1 MLWPQATMNYVQ
13 FLVTR
18 DIQMAQK
25 ANQMIIACPEGQTIF
40 EDLGIKPQL
49 RSYGVTSDIVTWLLP
64 EFWQQGSLKCHR
76 LWPQKT
82 EVALVHKQPLF
93 DLSNVLALKTISW
106 VTVGIQSGLQSHKL
120 TFLATL
126 IASGWQGVSFLFR
139 LESTVVRSENR
150 CYSMHIHLI
159 FLY

>member
-1 MLWPQATMNYVQ
+1 MNYVQ
-13 FLVTR
+13 FPATR
-18 DIQMAQK
+18 DIQMAPK
-25 ANQMIIACPEGQTIF
+25 ANQIIIACPEGQKIV

-49 RSYGVTSDIVTWLLP
+49 RIYGVTSDIVTWLLP

-120 TFLATL
+120 AFLATL
-126 IASGWQGVSFLFR
+126 IAFGWQGVSFLFFR
-139 LESTVVRSENR
+139 LESAVVRSENHPYFMR
-150 CYSMHIHLI
+150 IRVI
-159 FLY
+159 FLF